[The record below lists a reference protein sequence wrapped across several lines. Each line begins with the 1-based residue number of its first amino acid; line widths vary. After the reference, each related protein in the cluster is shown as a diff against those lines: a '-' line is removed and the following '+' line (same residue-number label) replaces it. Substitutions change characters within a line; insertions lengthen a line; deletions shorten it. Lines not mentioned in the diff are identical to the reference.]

1 MKKLSL
7 LKKCVVVFIML
18 YSIIA
23 TMTLNAQTFVY
34 NNLKYK
40 INGSNV
46 TVIGHVNGQ
55 YVYGAVNIPSSVKYN
70 GSNYTVT
77 AIGKRAFMECSN
89 LTSITISDSV
99 TEIDDNAFDCCRGLT
114 SVTLSNSL
122 TIIGDYA
129 FYACQ
134 SLTSITLPN
143 SLTKIDDNAFG
154 YCLSLTSINIPNSVT
169 EIGHDAFRDCSSL
182 TRVVSLSQIPPEL
195 DYGAFYNIGT
205 NTVYVPVNC
214 ASLYIDSSWSDY
226 FSIIIEYHVS
236 VSEVDEI
243 SASVYPNPTSGIVR
257 METENLKNISIY
269 NISGQLIYEKPST
282 GDIFEYDF
290 GKHGAGVYIIRIE
303 TEKGAV
309 TQKVTVK

>member
-1 MKKLSL
+1 MKKFSL

-18 YSIIA
+18 YSIA

-40 INGSNV
+40 IDGSNV

-89 LTSITISDSV
+89 LTSITISNSV
-99 TEIDDNAFDCCRGLT
+99 TEIGDSAFDCCRGLT

-122 TIIGDYA
+122 NKIGDYA
-129 FYACQ
+129 FYGCR

-154 YCLSLTSINIPNSVT
+154 YC
-169 EIGHDAFRDCSSL
+169 SSL

-195 DYGAFYNIGT
+195 DYDAFYNIGT

-214 ASLYIDSSWSDY
+214 ASLYIDSSWSDF
-226 FSIIIEYHVS
+226 FSIILEYHES
-236 VSEVDEI
+236 ISEVDEI
-243 SASVYPNPTSGIVR
+243 SASVYPNPTSGIVK
-257 METENLKNISIY
+257 MEAENLKNISIY
-269 NISGQLIYEKPST
+269 NVSEQLIYETPST

-290 GKHGAGVYIIRIE
+290 GKHGTGVYLVRIE

>member
-1 MKKLSL
+1 MKKFSL

-40 INGSNV
+40 IDGSNV
-46 TVIGHVNGQ
+46 AVIGHVNGQ

-99 TEIDDNAFDCCRGLT
+99 TEIGDSAFDCCRGLT

-122 TIIGDYA
+122 NKIGDYA
-129 FYACQ
+129 FYGCR

-154 YCLSLTSINIPNSVT
+154 YCLSLT
-169 EIGHDAFRDCSSL
+169 
-182 TRVVSLSQIPPEL
+182 RVVSLSQIPPEL
-195 DYGAFYNIGT
+195 DYDAFYNIGT

-214 ASLYIDSSWSDY
+214 ASLYIDSGWSEY

-269 NISGQLIYEKPST
+269 NISGQLIYETPST